1 MKRHIDKAGICMCP
15 EIRYDEVKKKLS
27 SLEKCGTMLNW
38 HVSLIDNLV
47 FADAAKML
55 VTTAY

>member
-1 MKRHIDKAGICMCP
+1 MCP